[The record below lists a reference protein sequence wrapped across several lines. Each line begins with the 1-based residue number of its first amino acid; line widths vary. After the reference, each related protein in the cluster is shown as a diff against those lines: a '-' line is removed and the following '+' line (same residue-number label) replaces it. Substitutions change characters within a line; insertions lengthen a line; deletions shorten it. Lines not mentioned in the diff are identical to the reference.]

1 MLTLNIDQNDYLSE
15 AGSVAGVRVSVSA
28 QNIMPFP
35 EDDGLT
41 VGPGYA
47 TFVGLK
53 QVVYNLHNPLTPQ

>member
-1 MLTLNIDQNDYLSE
+1 MILTLNIDQNDYVSE

-28 QNIMPFP
+28 QNMMPFP

-47 TFVGLK
+47 TFIGLA
-53 QVVYNLHNPLTPQ
+53 QVVYG

>member
-1 MLTLNIDQNDYLSE
+1 MTLNIDQNDYVSE
-15 AGSVAGVRVSVSA
+15 AGTVAGVRVSVSA

-47 TFVGLK
+47 TSIGLK
-53 QVVYNLHNPLTPQ
+53 QVIYE